1 MIFILIYLI
10 SFYNSYMEDSPSINN
25 NVSFYK
31 KVTTIDDEQKDSLM
45 NGIQYIAMATIP
57 VALADIFVMRF
68 FEDKEP
74 EKKGTVELLAE
85 ILAQVVLTILL
96 MFCIH
101 KVIIA
106 VPTYSGKAMNRI
118 NYTSLSLGMLFG
130 LFAFKHNIRN
140 KIDIVFNRLVDMWEG
155 KKEEKKDDK
164 KKKSKVSV
172 SQPISGRQQ
181 LMPTHSPSRAD
192 YLGTQNQNSMMPV
205 SQPTQ
210 HVQQEIDVTS
220 QQNYGGPQNSLID
233 ANVPTM
239 EPMAAN
245 GALGGGSWSSW

>member
-1 MIFILIYLI
+1 
-10 SFYNSYMEDSPSINN
+10 MEDSPTINN

-31 KVTTIDDEQKDSLM
+31 KVTTIDDEQKDGLM
-45 NGIQYIAMATIP
+45 NGIQYVALAAIP
-57 VALADIFVMRF
+57 VALADVFIMRF
-68 FEDKEP
+68 FEDNDP

-85 ILAQVVLTILL
+85 IFAQVVLSIIL

-106 VPTYSGKAMNRI
+106 IPTYSGKAMNRI

-130 LFAFKHNIRN
+130 LFTLKHNIRS
-140 KIDIVFNRLVDMWEG
+140 KIDVVFTRLIDMWEG
-155 KKEEKKDDK
+155 KKEEKKESK
-164 KKKSKVSV
+164 KDKSKVSV

-192 YLGTQNQNSMMPV
+192 YLGTQNQTSMVPV
-205 SQPTQ
+205 SQPTPQ
-210 HVQQEIDVTS
+210 VQQEVDVTS
-220 QQNYGGPQNSLID
+220 QQNYGGPQNNLID
-233 ANVPTM
+233 ANIPTM

>member
-1 MIFILIYLI
+1 
-10 SFYNSYMEDSPSINN
+10 MEDTPTINN

-31 KVTTIDDEQKDSLM
+31 KVTTIDDEQKDGLM
-45 NGIQYIAMATIP
+45 NGIQYVALAAIP
-57 VALADIFVMRF
+57 VALADVFIMRF
-68 FEDKEP
+68 FEDNDP

-85 ILAQVVLTILL
+85 IFAQVVLSIIL

-106 VPTYSGKAMNRI
+106 IPTYSGKAMNRI
-118 NYTSLSLGMLFG
+118 NYTSLSLGMLFS
-130 LFAFKHNIRN
+130 LFTLKHNIRN
-140 KIDIVFNRLVDMWEG
+140 KIDVVFTRLIDMWEG
-155 KKEEKKDDK
+155 KKEEKKESK
-164 KKKSKVSV
+164 KDKSKVSV

-192 YLGTQNQNSMMPV
+192 YLGTQNQTSMVPV
-205 SQPTQ
+205 SQPTPQ
-210 HVQQEIDVTS
+210 VQQEVDVTS
-220 QQNYGGPQNSLID
+220 QQNYGGPQNNLID
-233 ANVPTM
+233 ANIPTM

>member
-10 SFYNSYMEDSPSINN
+10 SFYNSYMEDSPTINN

-45 NGIQYIAMATIP
+45 NGIQYVAMAAIP
-57 VALADIFVMRF
+57 VALADIFIMRF

-85 ILAQVVLTILL
+85 ILAQVVLTIIL

-106 VPTYSGKAMNRI
+106 IPTYSGKAMNRI

-130 LFAFKHNIRN
+130 LFAFKHNIRS
-140 KIDIVFNRLVDMWEG
+140 KIDVVFNRLIDMWEG
-155 KKEEKKDDK
+155 KKEEKKETK
-164 KKKSKVSV
+164 KDKSKVSV

-181 LMPTHSPSRAD
+181 LMPTHTPSRAD

-205 SQPTQ
+205 AQPTQ
-210 HVQQEIDVTS
+210 QVHQEIDVTS
-220 QQNYGGPQNSLID
+220 QQNYGGPQNNLID
-233 ANVPTM
+233 ANLPTM

-245 GALGGGSWSSW
+245 DALGGSSWSSW

>member
-1 MIFILIYLI
+1 
-10 SFYNSYMEDSPSINN
+10 MEDSPTISN

-31 KVTTIDDEQKDSLM
+31 KVTTIDDEQKDGLM
-45 NGIQYIAMATIP
+45 NGIQYITMAAIP
-57 VALADIFVMRF
+57 VALADIFIMRF
-68 FEDKEP
+68 FEDNDP

-85 ILAQVVLTILL
+85 ILAQVVLSIIL

-106 VPTYSGKAMNRI
+106 IPTYSGKAMNRI

-130 LFAFKHNIRN
+130 LFTLKHNIRV
-140 KIDIVFNRLVDMWEG
+140 KIDVVFSRLIDMWEG
-155 KKEEKKDDK
+155 KKEENKESKKD
-164 KKKSKVSV
+164 KSKVSV

-181 LMPTHSPSRAD
+181 VMPSHTASRAD

-205 SQPTQ
+205 AQPAQ
-210 HVQQEIDVTS
+210 PAQQEVDVTS
-220 QQNYGGPQNSLID
+220 QQNYGGQQNNLID
-233 ANVPTM
+233 ANLPTM

-245 GALGGGSWSSW
+245 SALGGSAWSSW

>member
-1 MIFILIYLI
+1 
-10 SFYNSYMEDSPSINN
+10 MEDSPTISN

-31 KVTTIDDEQKDSLM
+31 KVTTIDDEQKDGLM
-45 NGIQYIAMATIP
+45 NGIQYIAMAAIP
-57 VALADIFVMRF
+57 VALADIFIMRF
-68 FEDKEP
+68 FEDNDP

-85 ILAQVVLTILL
+85 ILAQVVLSIIL

-106 VPTYSGKAMNRI
+106 IPTYSGKAMNRI

-130 LFAFKHNIRN
+130 LFTLKHNIRV
-140 KIDIVFNRLVDMWEG
+140 KIDVVFSRLIDMWEG
-155 KKEEKKDDK
+155 KKEENKESKKD
-164 KKKSKVSV
+164 KSKVSV

-181 LMPTHSPSRAD
+181 VMPSHTASRAD

-205 SQPTQ
+205 AQPAQPSQPS
-210 HVQQEIDVTS
+210 QQEVDVTS
-220 QQNYGGPQNSLID
+220 QQNYGGQQNNLID
-233 ANVPTM
+233 ANLPTM

-245 GALGGGSWSSW
+245 SALGGSAWSSW

>member
-1 MIFILIYLI
+1 
-10 SFYNSYMEDSPSINN
+10 MEDSPTISN

-31 KVTTIDDEQKDSLM
+31 KVTTIDDEQKDGLM
-45 NGIQYIAMATIP
+45 NGIQYIAMAAIP
-57 VALADIFVMRF
+57 VALADIFIMRF
-68 FEDKEP
+68 FEDNDP

-85 ILAQVVLTILL
+85 ILAQVVLSIIL

-106 VPTYSGKAMNRI
+106 IPTYSGKAMNRI

-130 LFAFKHNIRN
+130 LFTLKHNIRV
-140 KIDIVFNRLVDMWEG
+140 KIDVVFSRLIDMWEG
-155 KKEEKKDDK
+155 KKEENKESKKD
-164 KKKSKVSV
+164 KSKVSV

-181 LMPTHSPSRAD
+181 VMPSHTASRAD

-205 SQPTQ
+205 AQPAQ
-210 HVQQEIDVTS
+210 PSQQEVDVTS
-220 QQNYGGPQNSLID
+220 QQNYGGQQNNLID
-233 ANVPTM
+233 ANLPTM

-245 GALGGGSWSSW
+245 SALGGSAWSSW

>member
-1 MIFILIYLI
+1 
-10 SFYNSYMEDSPSINN
+10 MEDSPTINN

-45 NGIQYIAMATIP
+45 NGIQYVTMAAIP
-57 VALADIFVMRF
+57 VALADIFIMRF

-85 ILAQVVLTILL
+85 ILAQVVLTIVL

-106 VPTYSGKAMNRI
+106 IPTYSGKAMNRI

-130 LFAFKHNIRN
+130 LFTLKHNIRN
-140 KIDIVFNRLVDMWEG
+140 KFDVIFNRLVDMWEG
-155 KKEEKKDDK
+155 KKEHKHIEKKD
-164 KKKSKVSV
+164 KSKISV
-172 SQPISGRQQ
+172 SQPISNRQG
-181 LMPTHSPSRAD
+181 LMPSHSPSRAD
-192 YLGTQNQNSMMPV
+192 YLGTQNQTSMIPM
-205 SQPTQ
+205 SEPTQ
-210 HVQQEIDVTS
+210 HVQQQVQQEVDVTS
-220 QQNYGGPQNSLID
+220 QQNYGGPQNNLID